1 MERQETSVS
10 MRSPKGRKKRPPL
23 DVTGCIPRL
32 IKCTGKFRLR
42 VTFAFNAVGA
52 YLYKRVKLYQT
63 KTTVDKTMKTLTQAF
78 KRTHEI
84 FRHI

>member
-1 MERQETSVS
+1 MKYSAVA
-10 MRSPKGRKKRPPL
+10 GDL
-23 DVTGCIPRL
+23 N
-32 IKCTGKFRLR
+32 RLR
-42 VTFAFNAVGA
+42 VQVRDCGWYLIKSRVTFTFDAVSV